1 MEYKDISI
9 ESIKEA
15 MESMVYIPTERKVKM
30 YTNAYGAD
38 QFEEALMN
46 YAIPSHRIYYGK
58 KMSRIIKNNV
68 KLNKSHYTGR
78 WYKTIKN
85 GE

>member
-15 MESMVYIPTERKVKM
+15 MESFLYIPTKRKVKM

-38 QFEEALMN
+38 MFREALEEN
-46 YAIPSHRIYYGK
+46 VTGK
-58 KMSRIIKNNV
+58 KRVYIGKKVPRWLRKGTFRI
-68 KLNKSHYTGR
+68 NKSVYTKR
-78 WYKTIKN
+78 YYRVI
-85 GE
+85 